1 VIFRHI
7 PPYSVI
13 FRDIPGFHNA
23 LKKWRSCLYVCAYSS
38 INYRIKHDLVPK
50 NLEAVCIEIIKP
62 QSQPFVVVTA
72 YKPPNSSSE
81 IFC

>member
-1 VIFRHI
+1 M
-7 PPYSVI
+7 
-13 FRDIPGFHNA
+13 
-23 LKKWRSCLYVCAYSS
+23 YVRSS

-62 QSQPFVVVTA
+62 QSQPFVVVTT

-81 IFC
+81 MFC